1 MNYYRI
7 KYNKYL
13 TKMSDISNVSYYFN
27 SYGKKIP
34 TKYSML
40 LNLLTFN
47 KASDKE
53 YNYIQKNADIIANDD
68 HYSKCKLI
76 IGSYNMI
83 CTLFTKT
90 SVLNFVIT
98 DNNTCYIETFCGLSD
113 ILLNLLKEICNQ
125 YGIYK
130 IYTFSIYQP
139 LTTFL
144 LQNGFNKN
152 KNNELEFFF

>member
-1 MNYYRI
+1 
-7 KYNKYL
+7 
-13 TKMSDISNVSYYFN
+13 MSDLSNVSYHFN

-34 TKYSML
+34 SKYTML
-40 LNLLTFN
+40 LNLLSFN
-47 KASDKE
+47 RASDEE
-53 YNYIQKNADIIANDD
+53 YRFIQKNVDIIAKDD

-76 IGSYNMI
+76 LGSYNMI

-98 DNNTCYIETFCGLSD
+98 DYNTCYIETFCGLSD

-130 IYTFSIYQP
+130 IYTFSVYQP
-139 LTTFL
+139 LTSFL

-152 KNNELEFFF
+152 KNNELEFLF

>member
-1 MNYYRI
+1 MNYYII

-13 TKMSDISNVSYYFN
+13 TKMSDLSNVSYHFN

-34 TKYSML
+34 SKYTML
-40 LNLLTFN
+40 LNLLSFN
-47 KASDKE
+47 RASDEE
-53 YNYIQKNADIIANDD
+53 YRFIQKNVDIIAKDD

-76 IGSYNMI
+76 LGSYNMI

-98 DNNTCYIETFCGLSD
+98 DYNTCYIETFCGLSD

-130 IYTFSIYQP
+130 IYTFSVYQP
-139 LTTFL
+139 LTSFL

-152 KNNELEFFF
+152 KNNELEFLF